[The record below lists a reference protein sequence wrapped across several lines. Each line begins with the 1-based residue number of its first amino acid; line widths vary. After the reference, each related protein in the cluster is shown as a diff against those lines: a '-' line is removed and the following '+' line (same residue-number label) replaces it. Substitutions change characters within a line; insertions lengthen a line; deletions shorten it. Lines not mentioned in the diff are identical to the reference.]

1 MKYLLYMPHSCIQ
14 LYNFLP
20 PNYSCKRDIWKESEL
35 LGNRDVDLECLV
47 CSYWWLSLLHKWA
60 KISSKMGWILSE
72 QNHLNSECIQF
83 PFWPI
88 SNSQLATH
96 IGVKMII
103 MLIFVLTSTYIFTNL
118 QSPTLANF
126 NCLGGAKVSRIGS
139 NFGRWL
145 ELKAR

>member
-1 MKYLLYMPHSCIQ
+1 MYFNKILKYLLHIPHSCIQ
-14 LYNFLP
+14 LYNFLLT
-20 PNYSCKRDIWKESEL
+20 NYSCKRDIWKESEL

-96 IGVKMII
+96 IGVKIII
-103 MLIFVLTSTYIFTNL
+103 MLLHTCAYIHITGYFWSL
-118 QSPTLANF
+118 WSID
-126 NCLGGAKVSRIGS
+126 VD
-139 NFGRWL
+139 
-145 ELKAR
+145 